1 MNRRT
6 ALAAT
11 LAAMTTRSTLA
22 ASNNSDTLRQLID
35 EVIADG
41 NLANLDMLVSPDV
54 SIAADGVYGIDEF
67 RHASVQGFASRMET
81 YAEIT
86 FIVVSVAEQGEWAHA
101 LVRYAGERHS
111 GRMEKGYAFYAAMF
125 TDGLI
130 SHLYLS

>member
-1 MNRRT
+1 MAS
-6 ALAAT
+6 ALASA
-11 LAAMTTRSTLA
+11 LPAVAHGQGTRH
-22 ASNNSDTLRQLID
+22 SDTLRQLID

-41 NLANLDMLVSPDV
+41 NLSNLDTLVSPEV
-54 SIAADGVYGIDEF
+54 TIAADGVYGIDNF
-67 RHASVQGFASRMET
+67 RDASVQGYASRMET
-81 YAEIT
+81 YADIA

-111 GRMEKGYAFYAAMF
+111 GRMEKGYVFYAAMF